1 MRYLTI
7 DASLSGT
14 GIRNQ
19 YEGGYITP
27 EELNLNDEI
36 IHLLKD
42 WLSEYEEE
50 HYNGYENNQ
59 RIDEL
64 DKKGKKIALMIKNSL
79 SEVKVEYFSDAR
91 MVKEII

>member
-1 MRYLTI
+1 MRYLII

-19 YEGGYITP
+19 YEGSYITL

-36 IHLLKD
+36 IHLLED

-59 RIDEL
+59 HIDEL
-64 DKKGKKIALMIKNSL
+64 DKKGKIIALMIKNSL
-79 SEVKVEYFSDAR
+79 SEVKVEYFSAAR